1 MNIDIYERILVK
13 LYDKTF
19 KLCGNF
25 ERIVF
30 LKNPNNFV
38 KSPLNGLFMF
48 PLVCT
53 KFNSISKN
61 ESIKCLSLQYKKIKE
76 IFNNEHNLI
85 YYSKYTPIFY
95 YIFTILHE
103 NLKKQ
108 NFKTLEKYCD
118 LTIINIFDRIQKYNN
133 NFFFFINIRGFE
145 LLYDLLLI
153 SNEEKCY
160 INFLIHQLNL
170 FLDGNPK
177 ALYDFGDDLTNFSEK
192 YSTQYCDIKKLLEL
206 IYLPRYK

>member
-1 MNIDIYERILVK
+1 L
-13 LYDKTF
+13 
-19 KLCGNF
+19 
-25 ERIVF
+25 F
-30 LKNPNNFV
+30 L
-38 KSPLNGLFMF
+38 F
-48 PLVCT
+48 PLVCK
-53 KFNSISKN
+53 KFYLISKN

-76 IFNNEHNLI
+76 IFNNDYNII
-85 YYSKYTPIFY
+85 YYSNYTPIFF

-103 NLKKQ
+103 NLKK
-108 NFKTLEKYCD
+108 NNLKTLEKGCD

-133 NFFFFINIRGFE
+133 NLYFFINIRGFE

-206 IYLPRYK
+206 IYLPREK

>member
-19 KLCGNF
+19 KFCENF
-25 ERIVF
+25 EKIIL
-30 LKNPNNFV
+30 LKYPNNFNE
-38 KSPLNGLFMF
+38 SPFNGLFLF
-48 PLVCT
+48 PLVCN
-53 KFNSISKN
+53 KFNKISKN
-61 ESIKCLSLQYKKIKE
+61 ECIKCLSLQYKKIKE
-76 IFNNEHNLI
+76 IFNNEYNIIH
-85 YYSKYTPIFY
+85 YSKYTPIFY
-95 YIFTILHE
+95 HIFTILHE
-103 NLKKQ
+103 NREKKKLKIS
-108 NFKTLEKYCD
+108 EKNCD

-133 NFFFFINIRGFE
+133 NLYFFINIRGFE

-206 IYLPRYK
+206 IYLPRDK